1 MYVVG
6 RTDKEV
12 ACNGIDRDI
21 VDVGDFGAVAD
32 EVVRYQS
39 LLQAVVN
46 GQLVWFAICAGNDV
60 GPVVADHESLW
71 PCNIGDGLGNGA
83 AVAYHLEG
91 CRFVYIV
98 ARDGEVD
105 IPLAVGGDRSRV
117 GAYRDLLLLGKTG
130 KADYREGV
138 VVTVLPVQT
147 SRIGHV
153 DPVVGHGDPLRV
165 ESHRHRSVDRQAGRV
180 DPGDRI
186 VE

>member
-98 ARDGEVD
+98 ARDG
-105 IPLAVGGDRSRV
+105 ICFSTSIWFLRRYSKTRISFPNRV
-117 GAYRDLLLLGKTG
+117 GD
-130 KADYREGV
+130 
-138 VVTVLPVQT
+138 
-147 SRIGHV
+147 
-153 DPVVGHGDPLRV
+153 
-165 ESHRHRSVDRQAGRV
+165 AG
-180 DPGDRI
+180 
-186 VE
+186 